1 MQVVLKAG
9 KIDFFVSSLPKILF
23 VPFYFD
29 KEVQCSKVQILTF
42 NKPTI
47 IKKNIVTGSN
57 CPPLWVTLDP
67 IAVIIS
73 NFKKFS
79 FKDTIHSV

>member
-47 IKKNIVTGSN
+47 IKKKHCYRVKLSPSLGNPGSD
-57 CPPLWVTLDP
+57 C
-67 IAVIIS
+67 S
-73 NFKKFS
+73 HNFEF
-79 FKDTIHSV
+79 

>member
-9 KIDFFVSSLPKILF
+9 KIDFFVTSLPKILF

-47 IKKNIVTGSN
+47 IKKKLLQGQIV
-57 CPPLWVTLDP
+57 PL
-67 IAVIIS
+67 
-73 NFKKFS
+73 FR
-79 FKDTIHSV
+79 